1 MSSQVKSV
9 HAALVVLAVL
19 QVVMLGSLYAGVPPH
34 PPQSIALF
42 GIAPFLAVS
51 LSAIAASLIVGPM
64 DSSWGRGLAIASA
77 LCALL
82 SFGPQKYFD
91 AQFPL
96 IWPAVITA
104 QMAAVVIFWALFRER
119 TQSRTELGA
128 QH

>member
-1 MSSQVKSV
+1 MSFHAKSAQ
-9 HAALVVLAVL
+9 AALTVLGVL

-51 LSAIAASLIVGPM
+51 LSVIAASIILGPL
-64 DSSWGRGLAIASA
+64 DSRWGRGLAVASA

-96 IWPAVITA
+96 IWPTVVTA
-104 QMAAVVIFWALFRER
+104 QLAAGVIFYILFRER
-119 TQSRTELGA
+119 AQSRAELGA
-128 QH
+128 QQ